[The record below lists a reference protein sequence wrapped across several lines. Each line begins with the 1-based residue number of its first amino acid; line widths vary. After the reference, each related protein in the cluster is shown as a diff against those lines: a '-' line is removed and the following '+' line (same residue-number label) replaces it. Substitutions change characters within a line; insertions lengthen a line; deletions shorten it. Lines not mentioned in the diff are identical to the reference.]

1 LARRPTECRL
11 LKMRHA
17 PSSTAFQSFLPS
29 LEPARAHVWKFSW
42 EYGGRR
48 PRHFHAEPELNLI
61 VAGSARF
68 GVGNSTLSVTAGEL
82 LGFAPGQDH
91 VLLDAS
97 PEFYLFAIGMAP
109 TFSAE
114 VLRSMRAPGSTA
126 LHVRLSTSDFKA
138 LTTRAETIVD
148 RSGIDQQGAEL
159 WEHAHGVLRGSAQYA
174 RMHVLTR
181 RALQLIGEDP
191 ELDRDILAHKLRTN
205 PTTLSRYFH
214 HDLGMTLV
222 QYRTRQ
228 RLMRLIEL
236 LDHGKGNLANAA
248 KAAGFGSYS
257 QCHRVFAAELGCS
270 PRDFFYSELRQ
281 RMQMAYEP

>member
-1 LARRPTECRL
+1 
-11 LKMRHA
+11 MRHA
-17 PSSTAFQSFLPS
+17 PGSTAFQSFLPS
-29 LEPARAHVWKFSW
+29 TDPARAHVWKFSW

-61 VAGSARF
+61 VAGSATF
-68 GVGNSTLSVTAGEL
+68 GVGTSTLSVKAGEL

-91 VLLDAS
+91 VLLDTS
-97 PEFYLFAIGMAP
+97 PDLYLFAIGMAP
-109 TFSAE
+109 ALSAE

-126 LHVRLSTSDFKA
+126 LHVRLTSSDFKA
-138 LTTRAETIVD
+138 LTTRAEGIVD

-159 WEHAHGVLRGSAQYA
+159 WEHAHSVLRSSAQYA

-181 RALQLIGEDP
+181 RSLQLIGEDP
-191 ELDRDILAHKLRTN
+191 ELDRDVLAQKLRTN

-214 HDLGMTLV
+214 RDLGMTLV

-228 RLMRLIEL
+228 RLMRLIDL
-236 LDHGKGNLANAA
+236 LDKGKANLASAA

-270 PRDFFYSELRQ
+270 PREFFFSDLRE
-281 RMQMAYEP
+281 RMQMVYEP